1 MGDSM
6 RTPCWKCGKPMVRT
20 SAAVELFGNLLWLVN
35 VSAMVC
41 WPCACALLTPAGT
54 AKVQRTIAGMKA
66 LGLRWWGK
74 FEPTRIEI
82 LDPSDGTK
90 LSMNLASSRRP

>member
-1 MGDSM
+1 
-6 RTPCWKCGKPMVRT
+6 MVRT

-41 WPCACALLTPAGT
+41 WPCACGLLTPAGT
-54 AKVQRTIAGMKA
+54 AKMQRTLARMKA
-66 LGLRWWGK
+66 MGLRWWGK
-74 FEPTRIEI
+74 VEPTRIEI
-82 LDPSDGTK
+82 LDRSDGTK